1 MRRAEPM
8 GRPIIY
14 MDHGATTP
22 LRPEVRAAM
31 AAVDQSAWGN
41 PGSIH
46 AAGRVA
52 RDAVEKAR
60 IDVASLLGC
69 LPEEIVFTSGGTEG
83 DNLAIRG
90 LAQQARA
97 RARRSH
103 IVSSPIEHPAVL
115 GALAALRREGFTV
128 TTLPVGARGEIAAE
142 ALADALSDATA
153 LVTLATANHEI
164 GNCFPIAELAA
175 IARARGAL
183 FHTDA
188 VQAAGKMALAAVI
201 AGVDAATVS
210 AHKIHGPKGVGAL
223 FVRRGVELGPLIAG
237 GPQERGRRA
246 GTENVAGIVG
256 FGVAC
261 RLAAAELAEVSARMA
276 RLRDRLESR
285 LCAIPGARVHGTP
298 SNRVASVTN
307 VGFAGVDGQLALV
320 SLDLE
325 GVCVSTGAA
334 CASGSLEPSAVLL
347 ALGSSP
353 GAAREGLRL
362 SLGRDNTEDEV
373 DRVAALMT
381 DIVARI
387 RSAGDDEK

>member
-153 LVTLATANHEI
+153 LVTLATRFDGVPCTRAPGIAHRRLSRRSRNRAMRAETSASSAAANRHATPNPTMPATFSVPARRPRSC
-164 GNCFPIAELAA
+164 GPPA
-175 IARARGAL
+175 ISGPSSTPRRTKRAP
-183 FHTDA
+183 T
-188 VQAAGKMALAAVI
+188 
-201 AGVDAATVS
+201 
-210 AHKIHGPKGVGAL
+210 P
-223 FVRRGVELGPLIAG
+223 LGP
-237 GPQERGRRA
+237 
-246 GTENVAGIVG
+246 
-256 FGVAC
+256 
-261 RLAAAELAEVSARMA
+261 
-276 RLRDRLESR
+276 
-285 LCAIPGARVHGTP
+285 
-298 SNRVASVTN
+298 
-307 VGFAGVDGQLALV
+307 
-320 SLDLE
+320 
-325 GVCVSTGAA
+325 
-334 CASGSLEPSAVLL
+334 
-347 ALGSSP
+347 
-353 GAAREGLRL
+353 
-362 SLGRDNTEDEV
+362 
-373 DRVAALMT
+373 
-381 DIVARI
+381 
-387 RSAGDDEK
+387 